1 MTIKP
6 FVDQQDLME
15 KARNAIAVPNR
26 SLIFTELEYTLIV
39 VSLLTLLVVPP
50 YNRRDRGQP
59 QKLGPCAESYVEK
72 CPFRQILD
80 FRR

>member
-26 SLIFTELEYTLIV
+26 SLIFTELENTLTVDI
-39 VSLLTLLVVPP
+39 LLTLLVAKPNEEETEDKP
-50 YNRRDRGQP
+50 
-59 QKLGPCAESYVEK
+59 
-72 CPFRQILD
+72 
-80 FRR
+80 

>member
-26 SLIFTELEYTLIV
+26 SLIFTELENTLTVDI
-39 VSLLTLLVVPP
+39 LLTLLVAKQH
-50 YNRRDRGQP
+50 R
-59 QKLGPCAESYVEK
+59 EETET
-72 CPFRQILD
+72 
-80 FRR
+80 

>member
-15 KARNAIAVPNR
+15 KTRIAIAVPNR
-26 SLIFTELEYTLIV
+26 SLIFTVLEYTLIV
-39 VSLLTLLVVPP
+39 VSLLTLLVVQP

-59 QKLGPCAESYVEK
+59 Q
-72 CPFRQILD
+72 
-80 FRR
+80 